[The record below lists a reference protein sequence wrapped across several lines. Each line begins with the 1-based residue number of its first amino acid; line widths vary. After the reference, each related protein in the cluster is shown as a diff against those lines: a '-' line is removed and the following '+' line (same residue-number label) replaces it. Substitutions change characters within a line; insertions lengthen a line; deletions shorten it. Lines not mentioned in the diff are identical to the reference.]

1 MKKKK
6 NEFKKDK
13 LEAPWLSRLYLT
25 QKQRRAFYTW
35 ALMALLL
42 LVISVLQDVVLCRL
56 RIYDAATDLVP
67 CVIFLIAIIEGSQN
81 GSVFALCAGMFYQFS
96 GSAPGGY
103 TLVLITAI
111 AIGAAIFRQSYLQK
125 SFGAALLT
133 TGLAVFAYELL
144 NFTLGWATGLTVFSR
159 LPGFLITAVLTLVAV
174 PLLYPVVLSIA
185 AIGGDIWKE

>member
-1 MKKKK
+1 MKKK

-25 QKQRRAFYTW
+25 QKQRHAFYKW
-35 ALMALLL
+35 ALMTLLL

-56 RIYDAATDLVP
+56 RIYDATTDLVP
-67 CVIFLIAIIEGSQN
+67 CLIFLIAIIEGSQN
-81 GSVFALCAGMFYQFS
+81 GSVFALFAGMFYQFS
-96 GSAPGGY
+96 GSAPGGFALM
-103 TLVLITAI
+103 LVTAI

-133 TGLAVFAYELL
+133 TGLAILVYELL
-144 NFTLGWATGLTVFSR
+144 VFALGWAIGLTVFSR
-159 LPGFLITAVLTLVAV
+159 LAGFLITAVLTLVAV
-174 PLLYPVVLSIA
+174 PLLYPVVLAIA

>member
-1 MKKKK
+1 MKKK

-25 QKQRRAFYTW
+25 QKQRHAFYKW
-35 ALMALLL
+35 ALMTLLL

-56 RIYDAATDLVP
+56 RIYDATTDLVP
-67 CVIFLIAIIEGSQN
+67 CLIFLIAIIEGSQN
-81 GSVFALCAGMFYQFS
+81 GSVFALFAGMFYQFS
-96 GSAPGGY
+96 GSAPGGFA
-103 TLVLITAI
+103 LVLVTAI

-125 SFGAALLT
+125 SFGAALQP
-133 TGLAVFAYELL
+133 TGLALLVYELL
-144 NFTLGWATGLTVFSR
+144 GFALGWAIGLTVFSR

-174 PLLYPVVLSIA
+174 PLLYPVVLAIA

>member
-1 MKKKK
+1 MKKK

-25 QKQRRAFYTW
+25 QKQRHAFYKW
-35 ALMALLL
+35 ALMSLLL

-56 RIYDAATDLVP
+56 RIYDATTDLVP
-67 CVIFLIAIIEGSQN
+67 CLIFLIAIIEGSQN
-81 GSVFALCAGMFYQFS
+81 GSVFALFAGMFYQFS
-96 GSAPGGY
+96 GSAPGGFA
-103 TLVLITAI
+103 LVLVTAI

-133 TGLAVFAYELL
+133 TGLAILVYELL
-144 NFTLGWATGLTVFSR
+144 VFALGWAIGLTVFSR
-159 LPGFLITAVLTLVAV
+159 LAGFLITAVLTLVAV
-174 PLLYPVVLSIA
+174 PLLYPVVLAIA

>member
-56 RIYDAATDLVP
+56 RIYDATTDLVP

-133 TGLAVFAYELL
+133 TGLAILAYELL
-144 NFTLGWATGLTVFSR
+144 NFALGWATGLTIFSR

>member
-1 MKKKK
+1 MKKK

-25 QKQRRAFYTW
+25 QKQRHAFYKW
-35 ALMALLL
+35 ALMTLLL

-56 RIYDAATDLVP
+56 RIYDATTDLVP
-67 CVIFLIAIIEGSQN
+67 CLIFLIAIIEGSQN
-81 GSVFALCAGMFYQFS
+81 GSVFALFAGMFYQFS
-96 GSAPGGY
+96 GSAPGGFA
-103 TLVLITAI
+103 LVLVTAI

-133 TGLAVFAYELL
+133 TGLAILVYELL
-144 NFTLGWATGLTVFSR
+144 VFALGWTIGLTVFSR

-174 PLLYPVVLSIA
+174 PLLYPVVLAIA

>member
-56 RIYDAATDLVP
+56 RIYDATTDLVP

-81 GSVFALCAGMFYQFS
+81 GSVFALFAGMFYQFS

-144 NFTLGWATGLTVFSR
+144 NFVLGWATGLTVFSR

>member
-1 MKKKK
+1 MKKK

-25 QKQRRAFYTW
+25 QKQRHAFYKW
-35 ALMALLL
+35 ALMTLLL

-56 RIYDAATDLVP
+56 RIYDATTDLVP
-67 CVIFLIAIIEGSQN
+67 CLIFLIAIIEGSQN
-81 GSVFALCAGMFYQFS
+81 GSVFALFAGMFYQFS
-96 GSAPGGY
+96 GSAPGGFA
-103 TLVLITAI
+103 LVLVTAI

-133 TGLAVFAYELL
+133 TGLAILVYELL
-144 NFTLGWATGLTVFSR
+144 VFALGWAIGLTVFSR
-159 LPGFLITAVLTLVAV
+159 LAGFLITAVLTLVAV
-174 PLLYPVVLSIA
+174 PLLYPVVLAIA

>member
-56 RIYDAATDLVP
+56 RIYDATTDLVP

-81 GSVFALCAGMFYQFS
+81 GSVFALFAGMFYQFS

-144 NFTLGWATGLTVFSR
+144 NFALGWATGLTVFSR

>member
-1 MKKKK
+1 MKKK

-25 QKQRRAFYTW
+25 QKQRHAFYKW
-35 ALMALLL
+35 ALMSLLL

-56 RIYDAATDLVP
+56 RIYDATTDLVP
-67 CVIFLIAIIEGSQN
+67 CLIFLIAIIEGSQN
-81 GSVFALCAGMFYQFS
+81 GSVFALFAGMFYQFS
-96 GSAPGGY
+96 GSAPGGFALA
-103 TLVLITAI
+103 LVTAI

-133 TGLAVFAYELL
+133 TGLAILVYELL
-144 NFTLGWATGLTVFSR
+144 GFALGWAIGLTVFSR

-174 PLLYPVVLSIA
+174 PLLYPVVLAIA